1 MSAWHTLLLVILF
14 WQHYATDMK
23 TLQFEA
29 VKMAL
34 KQDKNG
40 YALTLSVHPDMVPE
54 ELLRDFVG
62 SRYQVVMVR
71 VNEDERPMNREQ
83 ELSRDYV
90 RMAAILCRDSRF
102 QNFLV
107 ESSQIF
113 DADEQLAADWLKN
126 ELGVAS
132 RKEIQDKPA
141 AQSRLMSIKQEFET
155 WKND

>member
-1 MSAWHTLLLVILF
+1 
-14 WQHYATDMK
+14 MK

-54 ELLRDFVG
+54 DLLRDFVG

-102 QNFLV
+102 QTFLV

-132 RKEIQDKPA
+132 RREIQDKPA